1 MNKLHKEYLKCW
13 DRHEDEAM
21 WLIDQLP
28 HGSGI
33 NCDWNVNSGEN
44 SQYVYLCNSFHLMND
59 SGFYIGYA
67 DFRIRINKGDFIH
80 LINTIARYERAYP
93 SIRYHVISEL
103 SEILK
108 TMSGNFALQFT
119 GDRHL
124 AKYYDLREYLTD
136 TIWHTFYFIIPDS
149 L

>member
-1 MNKLHKEYLKCW
+1 VNKLHKAYLACL
-13 DRHEDEAM
+13 DRHDEEVE
-21 WLIDQLP
+21 WFIDQLP

-33 NCDWNVNSGEN
+33 DCKWTIESGEH
-44 SQYVYLCNSFHLMND
+44 SQYVYLVNSFHVMHE

-93 SIRYHVISEL
+93 SVRYYVINEL

-108 TMSGNFALQFT
+108 SLSASFTLQFI
-119 GDRHL
+119 GDRHF
-124 AKYYDLREYLTD
+124 AQYYDLREYLTD
-136 TIWHTFYFIIPDS
+136 TIWHTFYFHIPDS